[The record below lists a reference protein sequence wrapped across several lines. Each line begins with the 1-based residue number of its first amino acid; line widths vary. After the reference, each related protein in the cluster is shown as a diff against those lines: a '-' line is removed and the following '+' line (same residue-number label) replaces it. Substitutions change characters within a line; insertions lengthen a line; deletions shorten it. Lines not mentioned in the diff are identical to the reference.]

1 MIKVLL
7 GRAFFLLLLA
17 PREGKEEEYK
27 DETERKVTKGYL
39 TSDLTDNRNFR
50 TVLLLAYLQPL

>member
-17 PREGKEEEYK
+17 PSEGKEEEFK
-27 DETERKVTKGYL
+27 DRKEI
-39 TSDLTDNRNFR
+39 
-50 TVLLLAYLQPL
+50 

>member
-17 PREGKEEEYK
+17 PREGKEEEFK
-27 DETERKVTKGYL
+27 DRK
-39 TSDLTDNRNFR
+39 
-50 TVLLLAYLQPL
+50 